1 MTTHPA
7 ARVGRTITTGLGP
20 TLGGFLAIVVVIF
33 IVVGAATAT
42 LGDVE
47 ASVWQTAGTGA
58 FKYFPL
64 AIAIMLTPV
73 FLPIYVA
80 QGVTRRQFA
89 VGGALF
95 IIAWAAILAL
105 ATVAGYGVEA
115 AVYRANGWPHEFDT
129 PHLFESWTQVH
140 LVVAEYVPL
149 IAAHMVAGW
158 VIGTSYYVLGWFR
171 ATLLLP
177 VSAAP
182 ALAVEALLATS
193 WIGAAIEEFTTYR
206 PPRTAV
212 AVAGALLVIG
222 AAWAVNYGLTRSISI
237 KLKNA

>member
-7 ARVGRTITTGLGP
+7 VRVGRTITTGLGP
-20 TLGGFLAIVVVIF
+20 TLGIFIAVVAAIF
-33 IVVGAATAT
+33 IVVGAATAMF
-42 LGDVE
+42 GDVE
-47 ASVWQTAGTGA
+47 ASVWQTAGAGA

-95 IIAWAAILAL
+95 IAAWAAILTMAV
-105 ATVAGYGVEA
+105 VAGYGVEA

-140 LVVAEYVPL
+140 LVVAEYVML

-177 VSAAP
+177 VTAAP
-182 ALAVEALLATS
+182 ALVVEALLATS
-193 WIGAAIEEFTTYR
+193 WAGAGLREFTTYT
-206 PPRTAV
+206 PPLVGIAV
-212 AVAGALLVIG
+212 SGAVVVIG
-222 AAWAVNYGLTRSISI
+222 AAWAVNYGLTRSLPI

>member
-1 MTTHPA
+1 MTTHPSV
-7 ARVGRTITTGLGP
+7 RVGLTITSGLAA
-20 TLGGFLAIVVVIF
+20 TLGIFLAIVVAIF
-33 IVVGAATAT
+33 VVVGAATAAF
-42 LGDVE
+42 GEVA
-47 ASVWQTAGTGA
+47 ASVWQYAGSGA

-95 IIAWAAILAL
+95 AVAWAVAL
-105 ATVAGYGVEA
+105 TLTMVAGYGIEA
-115 AVYRANGWPHEFDT
+115 AAYGANGWPHAFET
-129 PHLFESWTQVH
+129 PHLFDSWTQVH
-140 LVVAEYVPL
+140 LVIAEYFPL
-149 IAAHMVAGW
+149 IAVHMVTGW
-158 VIGTSYYVLGWFR
+158 IIGTTYYILGWFR

-193 WIGAAIEEFTTYR
+193 WIGTAIEEFTTHR
-206 PPRTAV
+206 PPLPAV
-212 AVAGALLVIG
+212 AVVGALLVIG
-222 AAWAVNYGLTRSISI
+222 AAWAVSYGLIRSIPI